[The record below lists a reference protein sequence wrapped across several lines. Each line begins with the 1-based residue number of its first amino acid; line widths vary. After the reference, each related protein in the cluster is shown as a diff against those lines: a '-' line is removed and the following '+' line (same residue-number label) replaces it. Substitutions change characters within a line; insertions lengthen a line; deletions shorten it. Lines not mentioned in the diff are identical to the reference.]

1 MKHRE
6 RLKSWLKGFWKE
18 WRQTIFLIVFVI
30 LPIKSSLA
38 DMNWVPTGSMNP
50 TILEGDFLFVN
61 KAAYDLRFPFT
72 FQRLAKWADPER
84 GDIVICFSPDD
95 GTRLVKRVIGLPGDV
110 LKMRHDE
117 LFINGKPATQTGLS
131 QDDVHRLGYEMR
143 GDGFIAMETLG
154 NCVHPVLESP
164 YNYAIR
170 SFASVEIPE
179 DRYFVM
185 GDNRDN
191 SRDSRIFGFVKREAI
206 VGQAVGVIGSIDIT
220 DKFQPRL
227 HRFFSFLK

>member
-1 MKHRE
+1 MKHTE
-6 RLKSWLKGFWKE
+6 KIKLWIKGFWGE
-18 WRQTIFLIVFVI
+18 WRHTILLIVFVI

-72 FQRLAKWADPER
+72 FQRLAKWADPAR

-95 GTRLVKRVIGLPGDV
+95 STRLVKRIIGIPGDI
-110 LKMRHDE
+110 LMMRHNK
-117 LFINGKPATQTGLS
+117 LYINGEPANQTGLS
-131 QDDVHRLGYEMR
+131 QEDIHRLGYELK
-143 GDGFIAMETLG
+143 GDGYIAMESLG
-154 NCVHPVLESP
+154 DCVHPVIGSP
-164 YNYAIR
+164 YSYAIR
-170 SFASVEIPE
+170 SFSSVKIPE
-179 DRYFVM
+179 GRYFVM

-191 SRDSRIFGFVKREAI
+191 SRDSRIFGFVKRKAV

-220 DKFQPRL
+220 DKFQPRID
-227 HRFFSFLK
+227 RFFSFLK

>member
-1 MKHRE
+1 MTVKE
-6 RLKSWLKGFWKE
+6 RFVGWARAAWKE

-61 KAAYDLRFPFT
+61 KAAYDLRLPFT
-72 FQRLAKWADPER
+72 FQRLAKWADPAR

-95 GTRLVKRVIGLPGDV
+95 GTRLVKRIIGLPGDV
-110 LKMRHDE
+110 LRMSHNQ
-117 LFINGKPATQTGLS
+117 LYINGEPANQTGLAPEDLE
-131 QDDVHRLGYEMR
+131 QLGYELK
-143 GDGFIAMETLG
+143 GDGFIAMEVLG
-154 NCVHPVLESP
+154 DCVHPVQESP
-164 YNYAIR
+164 YSYAIR
-170 SFASVEIPE
+170 SFASVKIPE
-179 DRYFVM
+179 GHYFVM

-191 SRDSRIFGFVKREAI
+191 SRDSRIFGFVKRKAV

-220 DKFQPRL
+220 DKFQPRIS
-227 HRFFSFLK
+227 RFFSFLR